1 MEEIAKRRTREDQT
15 MNAQVPKDAVSI
27 GERLSYC
34 QCATCLPCLARVE
47 IERQSAELVRHEN
60 DRVILTQ
67 IIEALTAQ
75 RDQYKQRLIEAQ
87 QFAVRQGNE
96 LRKLRQ

>member
-1 MEEIAKRRTREDQT
+1 VSNPEHLS
-15 MNAQVPKDAVSI
+15 KDAVSI

-47 IERQSAELVRHEN
+47 IERQSAELVRHES

-75 RDQYKQRLIEAQ
+75 RDKYKQIA
-87 QFAVRQGNE
+87 E
-96 LRKLRQ
+96 LNAETIKGMQAESVCPLCDSRNLA

>member
-1 MEEIAKRRTREDQT
+1 MAELPTKEEWFRSPKRYFLDAPKEQPGTCFVKNDDYVEAIEEIR
-15 MNAQVPKDAVSI
+15 
-27 GERLSYC
+27 
-34 QCATCLPCLARVE
+34 
-47 IERQSAELVRHEN
+47 RQSTELVRHES

-75 RDQYKQRLIEAQ
+75 RDKYKQRLIEAQ